1 MLVDPVLERCAIE
14 LKEIETTM
22 RGLAFS
28 RVADTTAWVHAC
40 WSLAQAQGA
49 LRRAEHAPRAGIREL
64 EAAAHATRS
73 ALAALRELERLCGA
87 AAMASGRAGMSYE
100 TSTRPALGRAW
111 KWPPSE

>member
-1 MLVDPVLERCAIE
+1 MHFDPVLERCAIE

-49 LRRAEHAPRAGIREL
+49 LRRAEHAPWAGIREL

-73 ALAALRELERLCGA
+73 ALAALRELERLCGEA
-87 AAMASGRAGMSYE
+87 GMASGRAGYE
-100 TSTRPALGRAW
+100 TGTRPAPGPAW
-111 KWPPSE
+111 EWPPSE